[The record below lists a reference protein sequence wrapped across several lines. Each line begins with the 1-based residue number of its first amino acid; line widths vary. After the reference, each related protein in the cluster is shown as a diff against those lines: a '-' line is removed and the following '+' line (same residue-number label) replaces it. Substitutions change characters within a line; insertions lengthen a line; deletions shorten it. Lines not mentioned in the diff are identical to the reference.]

1 MFMILIVPSSA
12 RGSKAWSTGPLIAWA
27 PLGHHD
33 AASWGDA
40 CQLVIFFIAACWQQ
54 RIDQQTH

>member
-1 MFMILIVPSSA
+1 
-12 RGSKAWSTGPLIAWA
+12 
-27 PLGHHD
+27 LGHHD